1 MTIIKNQVQ
10 KVGGIISYPL
20 AKLNQ
25 LAIILKNLWNDTF
38 KYFKEIFNTSW
49 KSAEEMFQEFD
60 RSAKELDVVAV
71 IDSV

>member
-1 MTIIKNQVQ
+1 MAVIPNLF
-10 KVGGIISYPL
+10 GEIISYPV
-20 AKLNQ
+20 AMLNQ
-25 LAIILKNLWNDTF
+25 LAIKLKTMWHNTF
-38 KYFKEIFNTSW
+38 KYFKDIFNTSW

>member
-1 MTIIKNQVQ
+1 VLTAISQ
-10 KVGGIISYPL
+10 KIGGIIPYTVE
-20 AKLNQ
+20 KLKE
-25 LAIILKNLWNDTF
+25 LAIILKNLWDSTF

>member
-1 MTIIKNQVQ
+1 LKE
-10 KVGGIISYPL
+10 
-20 AKLNQ
+20 
-25 LAIILKNLWNDTF
+25 LAIILKNLWDSTF

-60 RSAKELDVVAV
+60 RSAKQLDVVAV

>member
-1 MTIIKNQVQ
+1 MTFIKQ
-10 KVGGIISYPL
+10 KVGGIIPYTV
-20 AKLNQ
+20 AKLSE
-25 LAIILKNLWNDTF
+25 LAIILKNLWDSTF